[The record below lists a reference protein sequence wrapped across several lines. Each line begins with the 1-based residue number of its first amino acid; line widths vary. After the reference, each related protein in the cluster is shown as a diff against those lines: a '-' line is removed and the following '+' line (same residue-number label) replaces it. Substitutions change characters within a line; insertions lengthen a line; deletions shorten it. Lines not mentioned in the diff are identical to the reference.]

1 MGVIGIWHTSFTVS
15 NLEASLDFYCVL
27 LGLELVHRQTQ
38 QNEYTS
44 KLVGFVEAHLEVA
57 MLRVPGLDAGPSG
70 HHLELVQY
78 LNPCGEPLK
87 VKNNQPGAPHLAFVV
102 QDIHSL
108 FDLLTSKGVKFRSD
122 KPIEIMAGRNKGGY
136 TIYFSD
142 PDGITLELVQPP
154 QSQ

>member
-1 MGVIGIWHTSFTVS
+1 MGVLGIWHTSFTVGD
-15 NLEASLDFYCVL
+15 LEASLAFYCGL
-27 LGLELVHRQTQ
+27 LGMELVHRQTQ

-44 KLVGFVEAHLEVA
+44 KLVGFEDAHLEVA
-57 MLRVPGLDAGPSG
+57 MLRVPDMDAGPSG

-78 LNPCGEPLK
+78 LNPLGDPIK
-87 VKNNQPGAPHLAFVV
+87 VRNNQPGAPHLAFVV

-108 FDLLTSKGVKFRSD
+108 FGSLSSNGVKFRSE

>member
-15 NLEASLDFYCVL
+15 NLDESVSFYCGL

-44 KLVGFVEAHLEVA
+44 RLVGFEDAHLEVA
-57 MLRVPGLDAGPSG
+57 MLSIPGVDPGPSG

-78 LNPCGEPLK
+78 LNPLGEPLE

-102 QDIHSL
+102 QNIHLL
-108 FDLLTSKGVKFRSD
+108 FNKLHSKGVKFRSD

>member
-1 MGVIGIWHTSFTVS
+1 MGVCGIWHTSFTVS
-15 NLEASLDFYCVL
+15 SLDESVRFYCEL
-27 LGLELVHRQTQ
+27 LGMELVHRQTQ

-44 KLVGFVEAHLEVA
+44 RLVGFEDAHLEVA
-57 MLRVPGLDAGPSG
+57 MLRIPGVDAGPSG

-78 LNPCGEPLK
+78 LNPLGEPLR

-102 QDIHSL
+102 QDIHLL
-108 FDLLTSKGVKFRSD
+108 FTKLYSKGVKFRSD
-122 KPIEIMAGRNKGGY
+122 EPIEIMAGRNKGGY

-154 QSQ
+154 RSQ

>member
-1 MGVIGIWHTSFTVS
+1 MSVIGMWHTSFTVS
-15 NLEASLDFYCVL
+15 NLEKSLNFYCSL
-27 LGLELVHRQTQ
+27 LGMELVHRQAQ

-44 KLVGFVEAHLEVA
+44 KLVGFDDAHLEVA
-57 MLRVPGLDAGPSG
+57 MLRVPGVETGPSG

-78 LNPCGEPLK
+78 LNPLGEPLK

-108 FDLLTSKGVKFRSD
+108 FELLISKGVEFRSD